1 VRAADSTY
9 SHPVHKKHTR
19 IGRRRAEWLHDT
31 LTYRITSFSNTG
43 CEDMTAHA
51 TMANDSTKPTRNNA
65 FRPEAHSTGKHVR
78 LFS

>member
-1 VRAADSTY
+1 
-9 SHPVHKKHTR
+9 
-19 IGRRRAEWLHDT
+19 LHDT